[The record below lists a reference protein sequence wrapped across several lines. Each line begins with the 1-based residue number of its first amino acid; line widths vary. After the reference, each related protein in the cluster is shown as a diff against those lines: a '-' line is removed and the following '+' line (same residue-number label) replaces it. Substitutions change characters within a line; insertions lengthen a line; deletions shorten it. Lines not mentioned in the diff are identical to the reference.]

1 MPVTRWLFP
10 ILSGLVLGGIVHIIS
25 IFALPQL
32 AQNDAY
38 ARLSKLGKTNDIVQ
52 IPEPTP
58 FDFVLPRLDPA
69 FVFAACMFDLSR
81 GPLEVSIPTT
91 PDLTSVAFYT
101 RQGRVFYSLNDRAA
115 ARRSID
121 LQLMTAPQRAVFT
134 ANADVTAA
142 DRLIIESPAT
152 QGIVF
157 IRGFVREEGA
167 RATARKQLSAAR
179 CAPLTASR

>member
-1 MPVTRWLFP
+1 VTRWLFP
-10 ILSGLVLGGIVHIIS
+10 LLAGLVLGGIVHIIS

-38 ARLSKLGKTNDIVQ
+38 ARLSKLGKTNEIVQ
-52 IPEPTP
+52 VSEPTP
-58 FDFVLPRLDPA
+58 FESLLPRLDPA
-69 FVFAACMFDLSR
+69 FVFAACVFDLSR
-81 GPLEVSIPTT
+81 GPLEVSVPTT

-121 LQLMTAPQRAVFT
+121 LQLMTAPQRAVLT
-134 ANADVTAA
+134 ANEEMTAA
-142 DRLIIESPAT
+142 DRLIIEAPAT

-157 IRGFVREEGA
+157 IRGFVREAGA
-167 RATARKQLSAAR
+167 RENVRKQLAAAK
-179 CAPLTASR
+179 CGPLTAAR

>member
-1 MPVTRWLFP
+1 MMRWLLS
-10 ILSGLVLGGIVHIIS
+10 ILAGLVLGCIVHIVS

-38 ARLSKLGKTNDIVQ
+38 ARLSSLGKTNEILF
-52 IPEPTP
+52 IPAPTP
-58 FDFVLPRLDPA
+58 FESLLPRLDPA
-69 FVFAACMFDLSR
+69 FVFAACVFDLSR
-81 GPLEVSIPTT
+81 GPLAVSVPTT

-115 ARRSID
+115 SRRSID
-121 LQLMTAPQRAVFT
+121 LQLMTPQQRAVLM
-134 ANADVTAA
+134 AKEDLTAA
-142 DRLIIESPAT
+142 DLLIIESPAT

-167 RATARKQLSAAR
+167 RESVRKLLGAAKCGPLSR
-179 CAPLTASR
+179 

>member
-1 MPVTRWLFP
+1 VTRWMLP
-10 ILSGLVLGGIVHIIS
+10 VLTGLVLGGLVHIIS

-32 AQNDAY
+32 AQNDAF
-38 ARLSKLGKTNDIVQ
+38 ARLSGLGKMNEVVQ
-52 IPEPTP
+52 LPDPTP
-58 FDFVLPRLDPA
+58 FEALLPRLDPA
-69 FVFAACMFDLSR
+69 FVFAACIFDLSR
-81 GPLEVSIPTT
+81 GPLAVSVPTT

-121 LQLMTAPQRAVFT
+121 LQLMTAQQRAILS
-134 ANADVTAA
+134 ANEDLTAA

-157 IRGFVREEGA
+157 IRGFAREEGA
-167 RATARKQLSAAR
+167 RENVRKQLAAAK
-179 CAPLTASR
+179 CGPLTAVR

>member
-1 MPVTRWLFP
+1 MTRLLLPVLA
-10 ILSGLVLGGIVHIIS
+10 GLVLGGLVHIIS

-38 ARLSKLGKTNDIVQ
+38 ARLSGLGKTNEIVQ
-52 IPEPTP
+52 VADPTP
-58 FDFVLPRLDPA
+58 FDSLLPRLDPG
-69 FVFAACMFDLSR
+69 FVFAACIFDLSR
-81 GPLEVSIPTT
+81 GPLSISVPTT

-121 LQLMTAPQRAVFT
+121 LQLMTGPQRALLSRDE
-134 ANADVTAA
+134 DVTAA
-142 DRLIIESPAT
+142 DLLVIESPAT

-157 IRGFVREEGA
+157 IRAFVREEGA
-167 RATARKQLSAAR
+167 RRNVRELLAAAKCGPVPPR
-179 CAPLTASR
+179 R

>member
-1 MPVTRWLFP
+1 MTRWLFP
-10 ILSGLVLGGIVHIIS
+10 LLAGLVLGGIVHILS

-38 ARLSKLGKTNDIVQ
+38 ARLSKLGKTNEIVEV
-52 IPEPTP
+52 PTPTP
-58 FDFVLPRLDPA
+58 FESLLPRLDPA
-69 FVFAACMFDLSR
+69 FVFAACVFDLSR
-81 GPLEVSIPTT
+81 GPLEVSVPTT

-121 LQLMTAPQRAVFT
+121 LQLMTAPQRAVLT
-134 ANADVTAA
+134 ANDDATAA
-142 DRLIIESPAT
+142 DRLIIESPTT

-157 IRGFVREEGA
+157 IRGFVRETGA
-167 RATARKQLSAAR
+167 RENIRNQLVAAKCGPLSAAR
-179 CAPLTASR
+179 

>member
-1 MPVTRWLFP
+1 MRVAIP
-10 ILSGLVLGGIVHIIS
+10 ILAGLVLGGLVHIVS

-38 ARLSKLGKTNDIVQ
+38 ARLARLAKINEVVQ
-52 IPEPTP
+52 VPEPTP
-58 FDFVLPRLDPA
+58 FESLLPRLDPA
-69 FVFAACMFDLSR
+69 FVFAACVYDLTR
-81 GPLEVSIPTT
+81 GPLTVSVPTT
-91 PDLTSVAFYT
+91 PDMTSVAFYT

-121 LQLMTAPQRAVFT
+121 LQLMTAPQRALL
-134 ANADVTAA
+134 AGGEDVTAA

-157 IRGFVREEGA
+157 IRGFVREPGA
-167 RATARKQLSAAR
+167 RNAVRAILNGAR
-179 CAPLTASR
+179 CAPLR